1 MEVTGYSKIQKYEI
15 TFKWEID
22 CLLQFIESADYDK
35 SDRTLESPQ
44 FSTGASFKDTWFV
57 DVRVDSSKLSK
68 IKGWLSVNLNLFSC
82 ELPEVRAEFL
92 VSILNNKNEK
102 TFIQQSC
109 SRNFKNYQDWGIAHF
124 IKINELFENKDN
136 YFSNNSTLI
145 LCVELAVHDNYVH
158 ITSEIPSAT
167 SEHSITDDLIKLFDS
182 KIGSDIILVA
192 GNKQIRAHKAFLM
205 IRSPVFCAMFTH
217 KLQENKESKVTIPDV
232 GPETLEKMLEFIYT
246 DRVTDLEQIALHLLE
261 AADKYQLQKLKEL
274 CEKSLC
280 QSISVDNAIKYLEV
294 ADLQSTEDFY
304 QYVLR
309 FVAINASKIVKTEDY
324 KALERDDPAL
334 ISMILTKICSI

>member
-1 MEVTGYSKIQKYEI
+1 MEVAGYSKVKKYEV

-35 SDRTLESPQ
+35 VDKTLESPQ

-57 DVRVDSSKLSK
+57 DLRVDSSKLSK
-68 IKGWLSVNLNLFSC
+68 IKGWLSFNLNLISC
-82 ELPEVRAEFL
+82 ELPEVRAEFV
-92 VSILNNKNEK
+92 VSILNNENEQI
-102 TFIQQSC
+102 FIQPSC
-109 SRNFKNYQDWGIAHF
+109 SRNFKDHQDWGIAHF
-124 IKINELFENKDN
+124 IKINELFEYKDG
-136 YFSNNSTLI
+136 YFSNNSTLT
-145 LCVELAVHDNYVH
+145 LCVELAVHDNYVR
-158 ITSEIPSAT
+158 ITNKIPST
-167 SEHSITDDLIKLFDS
+167 TCEHSITDDLKKLFDS

-232 GPETLEKMLEFIYT
+232 EPETLEKMLEFIYT
-246 DRVTDLEQIALHLLE
+246 DRVTDLEQIALHLFE

-274 CEKSLC
+274 CEESLS
-280 QSISVDNAIKYLEV
+280 QSITVDNAIKYLV
-294 ADLQSTEDFY
+294 LADLQSTKEFY

-309 FVAINASKIVKTEDY
+309 FVAINASKIIKTEDY
-324 KALERDDPAL
+324 KALEKDDPAL
-334 ISMILTKICSI
+334 LSIILAKMCSI